1 MNGNE
6 TRRKIYVSYCRKD
19 GYAERLIDALIKTAS
34 DMGCSICYD
43 DNSLPLGASITK
55 FMAEVSEADR
65 IVFLLSQNYF
75 QSRSCMNELLLAYKK
90 QASELQPAV
99 VTLDKFLPGAEQEQ
113 KLVTW
118 WQEQSSQNNGEE
130 KDAVDLTTCGENAET
145 IPVILAWLFG
155 KYNPEFQ
162 YRDRLVSVQDD
173 KKDCDQRA
181 VEIIKWLNK
190 EIEPVRYNH
199 RAAVGRRDAIK
210 DALKSLLEKSDF
222 YPLKENLVK
231 TGTFSDGE
239 EDLIH
244 GLASMKNGAALLA
257 SLESVTKFLDRI
269 ISGNFSFKERFK
281 ESIGELTG
289 LFLIAAVDDR
299 KLHRLIHELNGCGD
313 GARNAFSRGYTDFYQ
328 ILVSALFNKSAVYAI
343 ENDQVVGEGEI
354 KLIETGMDENAFEK
368 FMSDEVGYMTTF
380 APLTEKVLEISRRGK
395 FNNPLVGDDEKK
407 RRRINKIMAELGKF
421 YITVEKEKMNKDFG
435 GEKVFNKIGKQF
447 PALVQILTDE
457 QKPEDILALFI
468 PGFEEL
474 ETDIQDEII
483 TIYSRLNE
491 IENWRG

>member
-6 TRRKIYVSYCRKD
+6 TRRKIYVSYFRED
-19 GYAERLIDALIKTAS
+19 GHAKRLIDALIKTAS
-34 DMGCSICYD
+34 DTGCSICYD
-43 DNSLPLGASITK
+43 DNSLPLGESITK

-118 WQEQSSQNNGEE
+118 WHEQSSQNNGEE
-130 KDAVDLTTCGENAET
+130 KDAAGLTTCGENAEA

-155 KYNPEFQ
+155 KYNPEFK
-162 YRDRLVSVQDD
+162 YRDRLVLLQDD
-173 KKDCDQRA
+173 KKNHDQA
-181 VEIIKWLNK
+181 ADEIIQWLNK
-190 EIEPVRYNH
+190 ETEPVRYNH
-199 RAAVGRRDAIK
+199 RAAVGRRIAIR

-222 YPLKENLVK
+222 YPLKKILIG
-231 TGTFSDGE
+231 TGQFSNGE
-239 EDLIH
+239 KDPIH
-244 GLASMKNGAALLA
+244 SLASMKNGATLLA

-269 ISGNFSFKERFK
+269 ISGDFSFKERFK
-281 ESIGELTG
+281 ESIEELTG
-289 LFLIAAVDDR
+289 LFLIAAMDDG
-299 KLHRLIHELNGCGD
+299 KLHQLIHELNGCGD
-313 GARNAFSRGYTDFYQ
+313 GARNVFSREYMDFYQ

-343 ENDQVVGEGEI
+343 EDNRVVGEGEI
-354 KLIETGMDENAFEK
+354 KLIETGMDEKAFEK
-368 FMSDEVGYMTTF
+368 FLEDEAGYMTIF
-380 APLTEKVLEISRRGK
+380 APLTDKVLEISRRGK

-407 RRRINKIMAELGKF
+407 WQRINKIMAELGKF
-421 YITVEKEKMNKDFG
+421 YITVEKDKMNRDFG
-435 GEKVFNKIGKQF
+435 GENVFNKIGKQF

-457 QKPEDILALFI
+457 QKPENILELFI

-474 ETDIQDEII
+474 ETEIQDEII

-491 IENWRG
+491 IQN